1 MFASELRKQKVLFA
15 IADMIALFGAFIL
28 ALSLHDPSN
37 GMESRLLA
45 ADPLLLA
52 TGTTLVVGLW
62 VLVFRACNLYQLRNG
77 GVKEAIAIAK
87 ACSIATL
94 LTLGLDF
101 LAHIQVSRIAVLIG
115 FVLSVPMVA
124 IARTLLRE
132 GIRAFYAGPSIATPL
147 IVVGFNPL
155 AHYLCEQIRD
165 QLNQYEPIGFVDD
178 DAQGRQFG
186 GLPVIGKIL
195 ELGELS
201 RIYPGLEVAIAM
213 PEAAHET
220 QERIVRICEE
230 NRVHWWMVPWILR
243 SPGGIRVEI
252 LGVVPL
258 LSPRGSN
265 LEGINFAIKRSF
277 DLLVSTTLLLLASP
291 VMMLTA
297 LAVRLFDG
305 SPVLF
310 RQERVGIRG
319 RHFEMLK
326 FRTMRV
332 ASADTAHREYV
343 RDWIAN
349 KESAAQE
356 DADGEKVHKLV
367 ADNRIT
373 RIGRILRRF
382 SLDELPQI
390 INVIRGEM
398 SLIGPR
404 PALPYETELYE
415 SWHRRRL
422 DVIPGITG
430 LWQISGRNH
439 LTFDQMVRLD
449 VQYMENWSF
458 TSDLRILARTVPV
471 LLRGSGV

>member
-15 IADMIALFGAFIL
+15 IADTIALFGAFIF

-62 VLVFRACNLYQLRNG
+62 MLVFRACNLYQLRNG
-77 GVKEAIAIAK
+77 GIREGIAIAK
-87 ACSIATL
+87 ACSVASL
-94 LTLGLDF
+94 LTLGLVF
-101 LAHIQVSRIAVLIG
+101 LAHIQVSRITMLVG

-124 IARTLLRE
+124 VVRTLLRE
-132 GIRAFYAGPSIATPL
+132 GIRGFYAGPSIATPL
-147 IVVGFNPL
+147 IVVGFNPV
-155 AHYLCEQIRD
+155 AHYLCEQVRD
-165 QLNQYEPIGFVDD
+165 QLSQYELIGFVDD
-178 DAQGRQFG
+178 EAQGRQYE
-186 GLPVIGKIL
+186 GLPVVGKVDR
-195 ELGELS
+195 LGELAT
-201 RIYPGLEVAIAM
+201 IYPGLEVAVAM
-213 PEAAHET
+213 PEAPFDE
-220 QERIVRICEE
+220 QERVVRICEE
-230 NRVHWWMVPWILR
+230 HRVRWWMVPWILR
-243 SPGGIRVEI
+243 SPGGVRVEV

-258 LSPRGSN
+258 ISPRGTN
-265 LEGINFAIKRSF
+265 LEGINFVVKRSF
-277 DLLVSTTLLLLASP
+277 DLLVSSALFLIVSP
-291 VMMLTA
+291 ILILTA
-297 LAVRLFDG
+297 LAILIFDG
-305 SPVLF
+305 RPVLF
-310 RQERVGIRG
+310 RQTRVGIRG

-332 ASADTAHREYV
+332 ASGDNAHREFV

-349 KESAAQE
+349 NKAAEQE
-356 DADGEKVHKLV
+356 TARGAKVHKLV
-367 ADNRIT
+367 ADKRIT
-373 RIGRILRRF
+373 AIGRILRRF

-439 LTFDQMVRLD
+439 LSFDQMVRLD

>member
-15 IADMIALFGAFIL
+15 IADTIALFGAFIF

-45 ADPLLLA
+45 TNPLLLA
-52 TGTTLVVGLW
+52 TGTALVVGLW

-87 ACSIATL
+87 ACSIASL

-101 LAHIQVSRIAVLIG
+101 LAHIQVSRITVLIG

-124 IARTLLRE
+124 VMRTLLRE
-132 GIRAFYAGPSIATPL
+132 GIRGFYAGPSIATPL
-147 IVVGFNPL
+147 IVVGFNPV

-165 QLNQYEPIGFVDD
+165 QLTQYELLGFVDD
-178 DAQGRQFG
+178 DAQGRQFE
-186 GLPVIGKIL
+186 GLPVVGRL
-195 ELGELS
+195 DQLGDLS
-201 RIYPGLEVAIAM
+201 RIYPGLEVAVAM
-213 PEAAHET
+213 PEAPIEM

-230 NRVHWWMVPWILR
+230 NRMRWWMVPWILR
-243 SPGGIRVEI
+243 SPGGVRVEV
-252 LGVVPL
+252 LGVLPL

-265 LEGINFAIKRSF
+265 LEGLNFAIKRSF
-277 DLLVSTTLLLLASP
+277 DLLVSTTLLLIASP
-291 VMMLTA
+291 VLILTA
-297 LAVRLFDG
+297 LAVLLFDG

-310 RQERVGIRG
+310 RQTRVGIRG

-332 ASADTAHREYV
+332 ASGDAPHREYV
-343 RDWIAN
+343 REWIAN
-349 KESAAQE
+349 KDTVTRENARA
-356 DADGEKVHKLV
+356 GKVHKLV
-367 ADNRIT
+367 ADHRIT
-373 RIGRILRRF
+373 RVGRVLRRF

-439 LTFDQMVRLD
+439 LSFDQMVRLD

-458 TSDLRILARTVPV
+458 VSDLRILARTVPV

>member
-15 IADMIALFGAFIL
+15 VADTIALFGAFIF

-45 ADPLLLA
+45 ANPLLLA

-62 VLVFRACNLYQLRNG
+62 VLAFRACNLYQLRNG

-87 ACSIATL
+87 ACSIASL

-101 LAHIQVSRIAVLIG
+101 LAHIQVSRITVLIG
-115 FVLSVPMVA
+115 FVASVPMVA
-124 IARTLLRE
+124 VVRTLLRE
-132 GIRAFYAGPSIATPL
+132 GFRRFYAGPSIATPL
-147 IVVGFNPL
+147 IVVGFNPV
-155 AHYLCEQIRD
+155 AHYLCEQVRD
-165 QLNQYEPIGFVDD
+165 QLNQYELIGFVDD
-178 DAQGRQFG
+178 DAQGRQFE
-186 GLPVIGKIL
+186 GLPVVGKIDQ
-195 ELGELS
+195 LGELS
-201 RIYPGLEVAIAM
+201 RIYPGLEVAVAM
-213 PEAAHET
+213 PEAPHET

-243 SPGGIRVEI
+243 SPGGLRVEI

-277 DLLVSTTLLLLASP
+277 DLLISTTLLMLVSP
-291 VMMLTA
+291 VLMLTA
-297 LAVRLFDG
+297 LAIRLFDG

-310 RQERVGIRG
+310 RQTRVGIRG
-319 RHFEMLK
+319 RHFEMIK

-332 ASADTAHREYV
+332 ASGDTQHREYV

-349 KESAAQE
+349 KEAVQE
-356 DADGEKVHKLV
+356 REDGDKVHKLV
-367 ADNRIT
+367 ADDRIT
-373 RIGRILRRF
+373 GIGRILRRF
-382 SLDELPQI
+382 SIDELPQI

-422 DVIPGITG
+422 EVIPGITG